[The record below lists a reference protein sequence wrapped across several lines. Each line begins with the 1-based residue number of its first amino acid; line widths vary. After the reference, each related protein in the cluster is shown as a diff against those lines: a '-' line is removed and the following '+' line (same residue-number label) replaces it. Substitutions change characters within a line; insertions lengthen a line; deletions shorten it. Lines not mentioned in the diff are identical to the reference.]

1 MAILKNKYLVRI
13 VGLNNGEVLFEKG
26 YYDFNK
32 AAKAYMFLKEAS
44 KGDPNAE
51 KQDKTYSDHPLE
63 LKGCNWDNGLNKYTK
78 DKENDGFV
86 VSVWGYSSDD
96 IMFRISAR
104 EYLF

>member
-1 MAILKNKYLVRI
+1 MILKNKYLVRI

-51 KQDKTYSDHPLE
+51 KQDKTYSDKPLE
-63 LKGCNWDNGLNKYTK
+63 IKGASWQNDLGRYAG
-78 DKENDGFV
+78 DKNNDGFV
-86 VSVWGYSSDD
+86 VSIWGYSTDE